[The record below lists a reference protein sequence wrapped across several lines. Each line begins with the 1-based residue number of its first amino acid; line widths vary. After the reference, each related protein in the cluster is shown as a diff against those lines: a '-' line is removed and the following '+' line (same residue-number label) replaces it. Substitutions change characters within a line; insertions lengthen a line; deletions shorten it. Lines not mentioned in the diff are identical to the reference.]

1 MLATN
6 FRLKLSFKNSMSKDT
21 KHIIIITQDDQIALV
36 PAFVYTILFFLLLI
50 CPNAMI
56 ERPIKQNIID
66 KKLSEVPNTE
76 IMNLPYSLL

>member
-1 MLATN
+1 
-6 FRLKLSFKNSMSKDT
+6 MSKDT
-21 KHIIIITQDDQIALV
+21 KHIIIITQDDKIALV
-36 PAFVYTILFFLLLI
+36 PAFVYTVLFFLLLI

-76 IMNLPYSLL
+76 IMNLPYSPL